1 MREFHS
7 QYLARLAAV
16 VGMLLAALVL
26 VGCARTSGE
35 QGATFSDPE
44 EALLTALGPG
54 GWLGPIEQVRIHT
67 LEDAPESR
75 VALYSAR
82 RADGNGWFVGVADAK
97 RAWGGWQAHGRIGV
111 ISPPPLEGEVSCA
124 QFTAPAGGAEWQV
137 IVGAFDPA
145 RVATVEVVTEAG
157 VPAPAALRDGIV
169 TAMDRAPSELRALRA
184 LDAAGTLVT
193 ELPLTDCVAP

>member
-1 MREFHS
+1 MPVFQPR
-7 QYLARLAAV
+7 YLARIVAV
-16 VGMLLAALVL
+16 VGLLLAALVL
-26 VGCARTSGE
+26 VGCVRNSGR
-35 QGATFSDPE
+35 QGAIFSDPK

-97 RAWGGWQAHGRIGV
+97 RAWGGWQAHGRLGV
-111 ISPPPLEGEVSCA
+111 LTPPPLEGDVSCA
-124 QFTAPAGGAEWQV
+124 QFTAPAGGAEWQI

-157 VPAPAALRDGIV
+157 VPAPALLRDGIF
-169 TAMDRAPSELRALRA
+169 TAMNRVPSKVRALRA
-184 LDAAGTLVT
+184 LDAAGVLVT
-193 ELPLTDCVAP
+193 ELALADCVAP